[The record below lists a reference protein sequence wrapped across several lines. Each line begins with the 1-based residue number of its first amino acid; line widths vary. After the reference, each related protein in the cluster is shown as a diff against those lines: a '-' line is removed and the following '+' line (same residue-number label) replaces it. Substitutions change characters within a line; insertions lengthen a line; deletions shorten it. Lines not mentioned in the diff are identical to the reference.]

1 MYAVLVQF
9 KGLLGAGC
17 HAAAAANALC
27 SVVGQLRQQCLG
39 FRIAAPQ
46 AAQGTALEKDQ
57 GAYARTVVD
66 RIVLYVEDCAA
77 CLLGHLGFLEI
88 GLLDVSAM
96 GRMESAPW
104 PKEVRSQNGKLH
116 LLVLG
121 TGNEV
126 VLQILGEF
134 REVGA
139 VACNTDNEAAVLL
152 GILLGVDEGLS
163 VDDVE
168 LHVPQP

>member
-1 MYAVLVQF
+1 MVRIFYATLQ
-9 KGLLGAGC
+9 
-17 HAAAAANALC
+17 
-27 SVVGQLRQQCLG
+27 S
-39 FRIAAPQ
+39 
-46 AAQGTALEKDQ
+46 
-57 GAYARTVVD
+57 
-66 RIVLYVEDCAA
+66 
-77 CLLGHLGFLEI
+77 
-88 GLLDVSAM
+88 
-96 GRMESAPW
+96 
-104 PKEVRSQNGKLH
+104 LH

-139 VACNTDNEAAVLL
+139 VACNADNEAAVLL

-168 LHVPQP
+168 LHVPQPQIHKGADEADELACAFLAGKAAGGELNV